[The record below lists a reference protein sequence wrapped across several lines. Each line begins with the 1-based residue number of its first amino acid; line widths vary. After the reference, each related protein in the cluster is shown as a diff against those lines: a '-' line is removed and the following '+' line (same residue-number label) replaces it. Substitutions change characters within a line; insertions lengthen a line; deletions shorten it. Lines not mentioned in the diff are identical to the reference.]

1 MVDEK
6 GRSGMGGLT
15 KGGGSFYNEKGAAA
29 VAAADVVV
37 SVSKLA
43 RGKQEGGIFVVEKL
57 ERQ

>member
-1 MVDEK
+1 
-6 GRSGMGGLT
+6 MGGMT
-15 KGGGSFYNEKGAAA
+15 KEGGSFYNEKGAAA

-43 RGKQEGGIFVVEKL
+43 RGEQEGGIFVVEKL